1 MQGYLY
7 YTIREVFMLK
17 RTLFLLLI
25 AACFAA
31 PLAAADIGAG
41 IIVGEPTGLS
51 FSLDNQLILGAAWSF
66 RNYVHI
72 HGDYLFIRQ
81 GLPELEEEFS
91 KPFGW
96 YLGAGAKLRVFTR
109 DKDKDDSEIGLGV
122 RVPVGITFYPLP
134 ELELFLELVPGIA
147 LFPDTE
153 GDLDAGIGIRY
164 HFASGE

>member
-1 MQGYLY
+1 M
-7 YTIREVFMLK
+7 EK
-17 RTLFLLLI
+17 KLLLLWVLTVLI
-25 AACFAA
+25 VA

-51 FSLDNQLILGAAWSF
+51 FSLDNQYILGAAWSF
-66 RNYVHI
+66 REYAHI
-72 HGDYLFIRQ
+72 HADYLFIRR

-109 DKDKDDSEIGLGV
+109 DKDKDDSDIGLGI

-147 LFPDTE
+147 LFPETA
-153 GDLDAGIGIRY
+153 GDLDAGIGLRY